1 MTKITTSTPF
11 AQIYAW
17 VSTRWVYHTII
28 WTFYALLLLLAG
40 VRMQGWSSL
49 LIQQT
54 GIHLFFV
61 IGVVYVNY
69 NYLIPEYLL
78 TKKYFLYLLLAL
90 GVAGIAMPLEVTV
103 LYLNLQEAPA
113 QQAELLTERTGHF
126 VFLFIILLV
135 STIIKIIKQWVEQE
149 RIQQEL
155 ERKNLQSELSFLK
168 SQINPHFLFNTLNSI
183 YALSL
188 KKSDDAPD
196 IVLKLSEMM
205 RYMLYRSEDKKVSLA
220 DEIQYI
226 NNYLA
231 LEQIRYADK
240 AQIDFVCTIVQPEQ
254 YEIAPLIFIPFLEN
268 AFKHGLSQSIVAG
281 YVTSLL
287 EIGEDGVLEFTIQN
301 TKTTERDER
310 YFKGGIGLTN
320 VKRRLEL
327 IYPNQYVLDIEDTDS
342 LYIVTLRLEL

>member
-1 MTKITTSTPF
+1 MLQTASTTKFYDSI
-11 AQIYAW
+11 
-17 VSTRWVYHTII
+17 STRWVYHTIVWI
-28 WTFYALLLLLAG
+28 CYALLLLLAG
-40 VRMQGWSSL
+40 VRLQGWSL
-49 LIQQT
+49 LLLQQT
-54 GIHLFFV
+54 TIHLFFV

-69 NYLIPEYLL
+69 NYLIPNYLL
-78 TKKYFLYLLLAL
+78 KKKYLFYIVLSL
-90 GVAGIAMPLEVTV
+90 GAAGVAMPLEVTA
-103 LYLNLQEAPA
+103 LYFNLSDNPIR
-113 QQAELLTERTGHF
+113 QAALLSERTGHF
-126 VFLFIILLV
+126 VFLFIILLL
-135 STIIKIIKQWVEQE
+135 STIVKIIKQWIEQE
-149 RIQQEL
+149 RVRQEL

-188 KKSDDAPD
+188 KKSDEAPE

-226 NNYLA
+226 KNYLA
-231 LEQIRYADK
+231 LEQIRYGNK

-254 YEIAPLIFIPFLEN
+254 YKIAPLIFIPFLEN
-268 AFKHGLSQSIVAG
+268 AFKHGLSQSIQAG

-310 YFKGGIGLTN
+310 YFEGGIGLTN

-327 IYPNQYVLDIEDTDS
+327 IYPNKYTLDIEDTAA